1 MSYKLFTIY
10 NNSTVMFNDNP
21 YGLLSFIIIFSLLSI
36 SLLLLFGDI
45 LSDILLF
52 LFMMSSSAFISFKL
66 RFSLLSKSSL
76 SWFLIYHLNKI

>member
-1 MSYKLFTIY
+1 ML
-10 NNSTVMFNDNP
+10 NDNP

-52 LFMMSSSAFISFKL
+52 LFMMPSSAFISFKL

-76 SWFLIYHLNKI
+76 S